1 MVNDRSGGSNQFAV
15 NDRSGASSQFMV
27 NDRSGGSSN
36 FMVNETR
43 GSDNFRLDHEKSIG
57 QQNFQV
63 GINTAQS
70 S

>member
-1 MVNDRSGGSNQFAV
+1 MVNDA
-15 NDRSGASSQFMV
+15 
-27 NDRSGGSSN
+27 RSGGSSN

-63 GINTAQS
+63 GLNSAKS
-70 S
+70 SAFDVNERTGGTVVNQQQ

>member
-1 MVNDRSGGSNQFAV
+1 
-15 NDRSGASSQFMV
+15 MV

-63 GINTAQS
+63 GLGTAQS
-70 S
+70 SQFSVNDRTGGSVI